1 MTTGIVPQST
11 QPAYTLYHTNFDAF
25 ACALRAVAPEVQP
38 TAAEYRTKSQAHGLM
53 LNEHEALGYAVT
65 LLLRLAGPADEDDYY
80 DRIAAE
86 HDPAAADAYNDE
98 ELLACGIDRY

>member
-25 ACALRAVAPEVQP
+25 ACALRAVAPEVQR

-53 LNEHEALGYAVT
+53 LNEHEALGYA
-65 LLLRLAGPADEDDYY
+65 
-80 DRIAAE
+80 E